1 MTSKCFCILK
11 ILFWGYMMK
20 IDRLLAIITILLQ
33 KEKVTAPELAKRL
46 EVSRRT
52 ISRDIDDICMAGIP
66 VVTKQGGDGGIYIA
80 EGYKLDK
87 SILTR
92 EELQDIITG
101 LNSLDSIS
109 NSSNIERLLDKLSP
123 EHNSMVSLKNSIMID
138 LSSHYK
144 TSLPEKITH
153 IKNAIGNSNVIA
165 FDYYSQKGKSR
176 REIEPYFIVF
186 RWADWYVYGFCL
198 QRNDFRLFKL
208 NRLWRFNTL
217 LSSFVPRDIPEE
229 VKDLDAHLINDKKM
243 IIKFDKEIEYI
254 LVEEYGPD
262 SYKVTNDNKLYFE
275 ESYTNRDNII
285 RWILGFGDKAEVIS
299 PQDLIDEI
307 KMHSKN
313 MLDRYNG

>member
-208 NRLWRFNTL
+208 NRLWRFNIL
-217 LSSFVPRDIPEE
+217 QSSFVPRDIPEE